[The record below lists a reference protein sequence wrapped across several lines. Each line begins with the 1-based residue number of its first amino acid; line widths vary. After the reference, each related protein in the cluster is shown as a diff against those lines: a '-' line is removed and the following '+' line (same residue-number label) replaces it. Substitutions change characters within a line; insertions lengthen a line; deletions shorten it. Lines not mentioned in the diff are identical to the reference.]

1 MWKQTSEIQ
10 NFVLPNSIDL
20 PFGAMKFD
28 LILAVNL
35 LELVEPTRLLSSI
48 HGLLKPHAEA
58 VFADPYDYN
67 REPKPK
73 IQFDGRTFRTLLCNS
88 GFEIFE
94 KSKKAE
100 SFIPWILKIANRTYL
115 FYFVDLS
122 KGTRKF
128 QNIDR
133 IILFQS

>member
-1 MWKQTSEIQ
+1 MWEANIGNSE
-10 NFVLPNSIDL
+10 FCVADSIDL

-67 REPKPK
+67 REPKPRSNSMVGHLEHFCA
-73 IQFDGRTFRTLLCNS
+73 IQALRYSKSLRRRNLLS
-88 GFEIFE
+88 RGF
-94 KSKKAE
+94 
-100 SFIPWILKIANRTYL
+100 
-115 FYFVDLS
+115 
-122 KGTRKF
+122 
-128 QNIDR
+128 
-133 IILFQS
+133 